1 MKKTKKNKKN
11 LVKIEKKT
19 NKKKYVSAEIKRGT
33 IQGTGRGYAFCALE
47 NGPDLFISESDLN
60 GAIHGDIVAVKKIGN
75 NKGGGEGRVVEIIE
89 RKFDKIVGVFRGREV
104 VCSDRGIGA
113 VEVDFFHP
121 GISAQIGDKVVAQ
134 VNSGRILTCS
144 VVEIL
149 GKEGDLTA
157 DIMGVIRSYKL
168 AEKFHKSVLTEAK
181 SLPDEVS
188 EKECENRR
196 DFRKDLTV
204 TIDGDDSK
212 DFDDAI
218 CVKKTDF
225 GYRLYVHIAD
235 VTHYVKDG
243 SKIDKEAF
251 KRGTSVYFADR
262 VLPMLPEKLSNG
274 ICSLNEGVDRLTLSV
289 IMDYDEECNLLNRE
303 IVNGVIRSK
312 ARLTYNI
319 VEKMTNGDEE
329 LRAKYGDI
337 TAMLDTAVVLAKKL
351 EKMRSERGAVEF
363 DISESQI
370 TVENN
375 KVVAVEKK
383 GRLFSYKLIE
393 EFMLSA
399 NETVAEFFEKRGVPF
414 VYRAHENPPAEK
426 IETLLGF
433 LAGLGI
439 DFTENP
445 TPKDYAELVK
455 SVDERYK
462 AVVNRMALRSM
473 SKAEYT
479 TRNIGHFGLAAE
491 YYCHFTSPIRRY
503 PDLAIHRII
512 KYFLAGGED
521 IKRKFADFVRNSAKV
536 GSERERIAEEA
547 ERKVDNL
554 LMAKFMEDKI
564 GNRYTSVVS
573 GVTERGIYCEL
584 DNGIEGMVKV
594 ESMRGFGYH
603 FDEKRMLISN
613 HSYTYRIGDEVKI
626 IVSAVNFDKV
636 AFEID
641 YE

>member
-1 MKKTKKNKKN
+1 MKKTKNKKKN
-11 LVKIEKKT
+11 LVKTEKKT

-289 IMDYDEECNLLNRE
+289 IMDYDEDCNLLNRE

>member
-1 MKKTKKNKKN
+1 MKKIKKNNKN
-11 LVKIEKKT
+11 SAKVEKKM
-19 NKKKYVSAEIKRGT
+19 NKKKFVSAEIKRGT
-33 IQGTGRGYAFCALE
+33 IQGTGRGYAFCVIE

-60 GAIHGDIVAVKKIGN
+60 GAIHGDTVAVKKIGN

-104 VCSDRGIGA
+104 VCSDKGIGS

-121 GISAQIGDKVVAQ
+121 GISAKIGDKVVAQ

-149 GKEGDLTA
+149 GKEGDFTA

-181 SLPDEVS
+181 SLPEQVS
-188 EKECENRR
+188 EKETENRR

-212 DFDDAI
+212 DFDDAV

-289 IMDYDEECNLLNRE
+289 VMDYDEECNLLNRE
-303 IVNGVIRSK
+303 IVNGVISSK

-319 VEKMTNGDEE
+319 VEKMINGDEE
-329 LRAKYGDI
+329 LRKKYGDI
-337 TAMLDTAVVLAKKL
+337 TDMLDTAVILAKKL

-370 TVENN
+370 TVENE

-383 GRLFSYKLIE
+383 GRLFAYKLIE

-433 LAGLGI
+433 LSGLGI

-455 SVDERYK
+455 GVDDRYK

-512 KYFLAGGED
+512 KYFLVGGED

-594 ESMRGFGYH
+594 ESMRGFGYR

-613 HSYTYRIGDEVKI
+613 RNYTYRIGDEVKI